1 MIFGNHRLAALFL
14 KELRQIRG
22 DRRLMISLIV
32 PPVLQIVLFGFALN
46 STVSHLRLGVVDES
60 RTKESRELIDAITNN
75 QTFELK
81 GYYLRPADMTAQI
94 DKRSLDMGL
103 IIPAD
108 YAKLRHA
115 NRTADVQFVID
126 AVNANTAQIAQGY
139 AEGALQWLNGQTGSL
154 PKTIPMVSTNVT
166 LLYNPGLDNT
176 WFIVTGIF
184 GLLLVLNGSIVSSAT
199 MIKEKVVGTVEQL
212 LMTPADSLEIILAKM
227 APLFLLLMGTTC
239 LVFGVARIIF
249 HVPLRGSFPLLMAAA
264 ALCVLA
270 GIGIG
275 TMLATFATSAT
286 QAQLMSLFVNP
297 PLSILS
303 GATTPVEAMPKIL
316 QPLTNLDPIK
326 HFAIIARSIMIKG
339 TGFDVLYPQ
348 FGALALMALVLI
360 VISGIR
366 FRKQLG

>member
-1 MIFGNHRLAALFL
+1 MKFNHRLIALFL

-32 PPVLQIVLFGFALN
+32 PPVLQITLFGFALN
-46 STVSHLRLGVVDES
+46 STVSHLRMGIVDES
-60 RTKESRELIDAITNN
+60 RTAESRQLIDAVAEN
-75 QTFELK
+75 QTFQVK
-81 GYYLRPADMTAQI
+81 GYFLSPEDLERQI
-94 DKRSLDMGL
+94 DKRALDLGV
-103 IIPAD
+103 IIPAN
-108 YAKLRHA
+108 YARLRHQ
-115 NRTADVQFVID
+115 NSNADVQFVID

-139 AEGALQWLNGQTGSL
+139 ATGAIQWLNQQTGAV
-154 PKTIPMVSTNVT
+154 PKTVPHVSTRIT
-166 LLYNPGLDNT
+166 LLYNPGLDNA

-227 APLFLLLMGTTC
+227 APLFLLLMGTTM
-239 LVFGVARIIF
+239 LVFVVARVIF
-249 HVPLRGSFPLLMAAA
+249 HVPLRGSFSLLMFAA
-264 ALCVLA
+264 ALCVLS

-275 TMLATFATSAT
+275 TMIATLATSAT

-303 GATTPVEAMPKIL
+303 GATTPVEAMPHMI
-316 QPLTNLDPIK
+316 QPWTNLDPIK
-326 HFAIIARSIMIKG
+326 HFAIIARAVMIKG
-339 TGFDVLYPQ
+339 TGIDVLYPHLL
-348 FGALALMALVLI
+348 ALAGMATFLI
-360 VISGIR
+360 VVSGIR

>member
-1 MIFGNHRLAALFL
+1 MISHRLIALFF

-22 DRRLMISLIV
+22 DRRLLISLIV

-60 RTKESRELIDAITNN
+60 RTAESRQLIDAITQN

-81 GYYLRPADMTAQI
+81 GYYLRPAEMDHEI
-94 DKRSLDMGL
+94 DRRALDLGL
-103 IIPAD
+103 IIPSN
-108 YAKLRHA
+108 YAKLRHE
-115 NRTADVQFVID
+115 NRNPDVQFVID

-139 AEGALQWLNGQTGSL
+139 AGGAIQWLNAQSR
-154 PKTIPMVSTNVT
+154 PAASTVPVVNARIT
-166 LLYNPGLDNT
+166 LLYNPGLDNA

-227 APLFLLLMGTTC
+227 APLFLMLMGTTC
-239 LVFGVARIIF
+239 LVFAVARVVF
-249 HVPLRGSFPLLMAAA
+249 GVPMRGSFPLLMTAA
-264 ALCVLA
+264 ALCVLS

-275 TMLATFATSAT
+275 TMIATFATSAT

-297 PLSILS
+297 PLSMLS
-303 GATTPVEAMPKIL
+303 GATTPIEAMPKLL
-316 QPLTNLDPIK
+316 QPLTDLDPIK
-326 HFAIIARSIMIKG
+326 HFAIIARAVMVKG
-339 TGFDVLYPQ
+339 TGLDVLYPHL
-348 FGALALMALVLI
+348 LALLAMATVLI
-360 VISGIR
+360 VVSGMR